1 MWVLALF
8 APIGMAFNLG
18 TMLWAVFFPIS
29 MYACLRGMGNRFPI
43 PILGA
48 AAGMLVLFNESYSM
62 WGGNLLSTLAG
73 QFTHGYAIDFFLLGA
88 GALGWELRR
97 GRVPLLS
104 PFLFSAVFLSHAYVF
119 LALPVLVLA
128 SALFLRGASLTQRLK
143 RSAVALT
150 VGILLAFWFLVPL
163 LANSEWTTAFAAQW
177 SFADTLKETFG
188 RILIPL
194 PILIAASLGCLAF
207 LCGLALRSGMLKR
220 QFVLWLVVLLFF
232 VALYLAS
239 KPLGIINARSVPQM
253 LVIAAIVTAMLMG
266 HVVRH
271 LGGRLVALC
280 HVAPLI
286 LITLYWVS
294 VNTKNFPHWV
304 KWNYSGWTV
313 KAPYPDLSAL
323 YGKLWGDFSMPRV
336 MYEHSPKHGS
346 SGTPRVFEM
355 LPYFANRATLEGV
368 YMQLTVLAPMIFLLQ
383 AEISKEPSCP
393 YGEMTG
399 CPGFALDAA
408 IPRLRLLGVQQLILI
423 SPEMLSEANLSSDVA
438 WEGRFGDWWLFRLKE
453 QVPLAGVFQ
462 AAPRFLSG
470 DFKQEF
476 LKWFNAY
483 DGKQPFLASGV
494 NDGLQRQPTIWSGA
508 ADCSPSVRVDFNRI
522 TLRTP
527 CPGKAHYL
535 KFAYHPTWRADTGD
549 SLFLVSPGFLGIVP
563 SRGEV
568 ELTFGHSA
576 WWKLSA
582 LISLATLLLFPA
594 ARRRWLARWV

>member
-1 MWVLALF
+1 MLF
-8 APIGMAFNLG
+8 VRDA
-18 TMLWAVFFPIS
+18 
-29 MYACLRGMGNRFPI
+29 
-43 PILGA
+43 
-48 AAGMLVLFNESYSM
+48 
-62 WGGNLLSTLAG
+62 
-73 QFTHGYAIDFFLLGA
+73 
-88 GALGWELRR
+88 
-97 GRVPLLS
+97 
-104 PFLFSAVFLSHAYVF
+104 
-119 LALPVLVLA
+119 
-128 SALFLRGASLTQRLK
+128 
-143 RSAVALT
+143 
-150 VGILLAFWFLVPL
+150 
-163 LANSEWTTAFAAQW
+163 
-177 SFADTLKETFG
+177 
-188 RILIPL
+188 
-194 PILIAASLGCLAF
+194 
-207 LCGLALRSGMLKR
+207 
-220 QFVLWLVVLLFF
+220 
-232 VALYLAS
+232 LAS

-271 LGGRLVALC
+271 LGGRCVALC

-294 VNTKNFPHWV
+294 VNTQNFPHWV

-313 KAPYPDLSAL
+313 KAPYPQLSAL
-323 YGKLWGDFSMPRV
+323 SGKLWGDFSMPRV

-355 LPYFANRATLEGV
+355 LPYFARRATLEGV
-368 YMQLTVLAPMIFLLQ
+368 YMQSTVLAPMIFRLQ
-383 AEISKEPSCP
+383 AEVSKEPSCP

-438 WEGRFGDWWLFRLKE
+438 SEGGFGDWWLFRLKE
-453 QVPLAGVFQ
+453 QVSLAGVFHT
-462 AAPRFLSG
+462 APRFLSG
-470 DFKQEF
+470 DFKEEF
-476 LKWFNAY
+476 LKWFNTY

-494 NDGLQRQPTIWSGA
+494 DEEFQRQAAIWSAA

-522 TLRTP
+522 SLRTR

-568 ELTFGHSA
+568 GA
-576 WWKLSA
+576 GARARPALSVVVPMWRLRA
-582 LISLATLLLFPA
+582 G
-594 ARRRWLARWV
+594 